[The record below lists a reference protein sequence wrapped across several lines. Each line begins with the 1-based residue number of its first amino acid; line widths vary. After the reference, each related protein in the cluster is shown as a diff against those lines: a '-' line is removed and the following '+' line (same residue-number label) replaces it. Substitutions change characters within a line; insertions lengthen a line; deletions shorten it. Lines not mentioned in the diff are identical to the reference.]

1 MQRAPRCGYGAVLE
15 HDAVCEAH
23 HVNGTH
29 PKVLKSLGCV
39 NSQVDVWENCARD
52 MTIGVRVKIVV
63 STLTPN
69 SLTPNSG
76 VVLSTSAYRR
86 AGFPIFIDLRFGQ
99 TAVDAGIWTILTIGS
114 ATSLC

>member
-1 MQRAPRCGYGAVLE
+1 MLE
-15 HDAVCEAH
+15 HDAVCVAH

-69 SLTPNSG
+69 SG

-99 TAVDAGIWTILTIGS
+99 TAGDAGIWTVLTIGS
-114 ATSLC
+114 AISLC